1 MKTSLDDLAVF
12 GGAPAFAESLC
23 VGRPNIGRRE
33 DFLARIGDMLDRR
46 WLTNDGPYVQEF
58 ERALEQH
65 LGVTHCIAVTN
76 ATLGLAIVARALG
89 LTGEVILPS
98 FTFVATAHVLEWHGI
113 EPVFADVDPHTH
125 NLDPDYA
132 ERLITSRTTGIVGVH
147 VWGRSCAVDE
157 LTELARRRGLTLLF
171 DAGHAFGCSHGGR
184 KIGNFGRAEV
194 FSFHATKFVHSFEG
208 GAIATNDA
216 DLAARLKRMRNF
228 GFSGNDEVTDL
239 GINAKMSEPAAA
251 MGLTSLESLDEIVRI
266 NKENYEI
273 YRARL
278 RRVPGLRVVEYDP
291 HECPNYQ
298 YVVVEVETAA
308 AGISRDTLQKALWA
322 EGVLARRYFYPCC
335 HRMEPYRSLPRYR
348 AVRLPR
354 TDQLADRVLC
364 LPTGSAVAP
373 RDVALVCALIELC
386 RAHGSELS
394 MRLRD
399 IVPVP
404 VPHGRNE

>member
-1 MKTSLDDLAVF
+1 MKASLHDLAVL
-12 GGAPAFAESLC
+12 GGPPAFAESLY

-58 ERALEQH
+58 ERALERH
-65 LGVTHCIAVTN
+65 LGVTHCIAVAN
-76 ATLGLAIVARALG
+76 ATLGLGIAARALG
-89 LTGEVILPS
+89 LTGEVIVPA
-98 FTFVATAHVLEWHGI
+98 FTFVATAHALEWHGI

-125 NLDPDYA
+125 NLDPEHA
-132 ERLITSRTTGIVGVH
+132 ERLITSRTTGILGVH
-147 VWGRSCAVDE
+147 VWGRPCAIDQ

-171 DAGHAFGCSHGGR
+171 DAGHAFACSHGGR
-184 KIGNFGRAEV
+184 MIGNFGRAEV

-216 DLAARLKRMRNF
+216 DLAARLKYMRNF
-228 GFSGNDEVTDL
+228 GISGYDEITDL

-251 MGLTSLESLDEIVRI
+251 MGLTSLESLDEIVKI

-273 YRARL
+273 YRVRL
-278 RRVPGLRVVEYDP
+278 GQVPGLRVVQYDP
-291 HECPNYQ
+291 NECANYQ

-308 AGISRDTLQKALWA
+308 AGISRDALHKALWA
-322 EGVLARRYFYPCC
+322 EGVHARRYFYPGC
-335 HRMEPYRSLPRYR
+335 HRMEPYRSLARYR
-348 AVRLPR
+348 GVLLSM

-364 LPTGSAVAP
+364 LPTGSAVTQ
-373 RDVALVCALIELC
+373 RDAELVCALIEFC
-386 RAHGSELS
+386 QAHGSELS

-399 IVPVP
+399 IVRGANPLP
-404 VPHGRNE
+404 APP